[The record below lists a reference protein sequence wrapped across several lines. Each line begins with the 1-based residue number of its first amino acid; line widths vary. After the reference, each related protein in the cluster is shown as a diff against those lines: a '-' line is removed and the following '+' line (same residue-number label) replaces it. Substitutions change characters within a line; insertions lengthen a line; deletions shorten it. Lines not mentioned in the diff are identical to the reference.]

1 MKKPESLDELISK
14 KAAEFADQIK
24 AAAAMADKE
33 EEIRIEAERQLA
45 FIERATGIKLEGK
58 HEFTVARGRAD
69 SVYSRVII
77 EYKNPKASG
86 SRLGPT
92 ADAPGSKRVIEQLK
106 NRFYD
111 MRNVLGHELKTMFG
125 VGLDGNYFIFVT
137 YRDDKWQTPQV
148 VEVNKYSAERFLWAL
163 YNLGD
168 KGRPFSAEYLAG
180 DFGAE
185 GGNTI
190 AIKGVQALYDAIVNT
205 DDPKAQTFFSQWKI
219 LFGEV
224 CGYDVDNPSAT
235 IRDLAE
241 FYGIEHRRTFRPAE
255 LLFAVHTYY
264 ALFIKLL
271 ASEIVAYF
279 HKLTTPLQRMVQAG
293 SSKSLLREMESLEA
307 GSIFH
312 ELGITNFLEGDLFAW
327 YTSLWS
333 EPIESLVRG
342 MIARLDDYHPGTLSE
357 DPVSTRDLLKKL
369 YQQLFPKSV
378 RHDLGEYYTPDW
390 LAEHVVNELEYVGDP
405 DKRLLDPA
413 CGSGTFLVMA
423 ISRIRKWYEDNREQC
438 RFDEADLLRKI
449 LTNVVGFDLNPLA
462 VMTARTNYL
471 IAIRGLISFAGKIEI
486 PVYLCDSISTPFEY
500 GSLFQNELGKVKK
513 LRTAVG
519 EFVIP
524 EETASNR
531 TDVAKYAELLESCIR
546 DDYSVEEF
554 LERCGDEGLSVGWEA
569 VHSDLYLQ
577 LVELKRARKNGV
589 WARIIKNAFAP
600 LFSEPVDYV
609 IGNPPWVR
617 WGYLPQQYRTDIKFL
632 WRRYKLFTQ
641 KGLESL
647 MGTAEVDLSLLFTY
661 ACLDRYLELG
671 GSLGFLI
678 TQEVV
683 RSKTAGQGFRAFVLA
698 PGMIPV
704 KVRKFHDLVAIKP
717 FEAENK
723 TGAIFLTKGVA
734 TDYPVPY
741 TEWKIKSGAS
751 VSSDDSLDEVIA
763 KTTRTA
769 HMAQPVSDLRS
780 AWQVIPQGTESL
792 LSKIKG
798 QSAYKGRRGASL
810 DPYAVFLC
818 NVLSREPDDSI
829 VVINEPSLGRSDVPQ
844 MPPTKIESTRVFP
857 VVRGKDIERWKVGT
871 VYSAI
876 ILNSST
882 RKADIPTERE
892 IKLTLPKTYG
902 YLFRMRSSALKR
914 EQFWQFFSRPY
925 LSEAPLA
932 GEQLVALGNY
942 ARAAGRA
949 EDGRYLYEVADGPFF
964 ALFNIGSYT
973 FSPHK
978 VVWRRMGNQ
987 FKAAVVGETD
997 HEMLGKKVLVPG
1009 DTTSFVSL
1017 QSSDEAHYVCAIL
1030 NSAPCKAAVHSFSS
1044 AGRGFGAPSILQNL
1058 RLPTFDRG
1066 NATHRHLAKLS
1077 IAAHESSLSCEDDV
1091 VRRIEAEV
1099 DEVVASLWKLSPDEV
1114 AKIALML
1121 KSQSK
1126 RTYVRSEGPKR
1137 KQR

>member
-1 MKKPESLDELISK
+1 MPKTESLDELIAER
-14 KAAEFADQIK
+14 AAEFADQIK
-24 AAAAMADKE
+24 AAAVMADKE

-45 FIERATGIKLEGK
+45 FIEKATGIKLEGK
-58 HEFTVARGRAD
+58 HEFTVASGRVD
-69 SVYSRVII
+69 SVYDRVII
-77 EYKNPKASG
+77 EYKNPKNPGA
-86 SRLGPT
+86 RIGPK
-92 ADAPGSKRVIEQLK
+92 ADSPGSKKVVEQIK
-106 NRFYD
+106 SRFYD
-111 MRNVLGHELKTMFG
+111 MRAEHRVEFITMFG
-125 VGLDGNYFIFVT
+125 VGLDGNYFIFIRF
-137 YRDDKWQTPQV
+137 RDDKWQVQEP

-168 KGRPFSAEYLAG
+168 SGKPFSAEYLAG

-190 AIKGVQALYDAIVNT
+190 AVRGVQALYEAITKT
-205 DDPKAQTFFSQWKI
+205 DDPKAQTFFNQWRI

-224 CGYDVDNPSAT
+224 CGYDVDNPSEK
-235 IRDLAE
+235 IKLLAE
-241 FYGIEHRRTFRPAE
+241 FYGIEHRRAFRPAE

-293 SSKSLLREMESLEA
+293 SSKSLLREMETLEA
-307 GSIFH
+307 GSIFR

-333 EPIESLVRG
+333 EPIEQLVRG
-342 MIARLDDYHPGTLSE
+342 MIARLDEYHPGTLSE
-357 DPVSTRDLLKKL
+357 DPVGTRDLLKKL

-390 LAEHVVNELEYVGDP
+390 LADHVLNELEYVGDP

-423 ISRIRKWYEDNREQC
+423 INRIRKWYEDKREQC
-438 RFDEADLLRKI
+438 RFDEGDLLRKI
-449 LTNVVGFDLNPLA
+449 LSNVVGFDLNPLA

-471 IAIRGLISFAGKIEI
+471 IAIRGLITFVGNVEI
-486 PVYLCDSISTPFEY
+486 PVYLCDSISTPFELS
-500 GSLFQNELGKVKK
+500 SLFENELGKVKK
-513 LRTAVG
+513 LSTAVG
-519 EFVIP
+519 SFVIP
-524 EETASNR
+524 EEIASDR
-531 TDVAKYAELLESCIR
+531 TNVGKYAEVLETSVR
-546 DDYSVEEF
+546 DDYSVDEF
-554 LERCGDEGLSVGWEA
+554 LERAADEGLSVSSDA
-569 VHSDLYLQ
+569 IHRDLYVQ
-577 LVELKRARKNGV
+577 LLELKRARKNGV

-600 LFSEPVDYV
+600 LFSGCVDY
-609 IGNPPWVR
+609 IAGNPPWVR

-632 WRRYKLFTQ
+632 WRRYGLFTQ
-641 KGLESL
+641 KGLESK

-661 ACLDRYLELG
+661 ACLDRYLEPG

-698 PGMIPV
+698 PSMTPL
-704 KVRKFHDLVAIKP
+704 KVREFHDLVAIKP

-734 TDYPVPY
+734 NEYPLPY
-741 TEWKIKSGAS
+741 VEWKIKPGAV
-751 VSSDDSLDEVIA
+751 VSSDDSLEDVMS
-763 KTTRTA
+763 KTIRTA
-769 HMAQPVSDLRS
+769 HMAQPISDLRS
-780 AWQVIPQGTESL
+780 AWQVITEGTDSL

-798 QSAYKGRRGASL
+798 QSSYKGRRGASL

-818 NVLSREPDDSI
+818 KVLSREPDGNII
-829 VVINEPSLGRSDVPQ
+829 VTNEPSLGRSNVPQ

-857 VVRGKDIERWKVGT
+857 IVRGKDIERWRADP

-882 RKADIPTERE
+882 RKADIPTEKE
-892 IKLTLPKTYG
+892 IKLALPKTYA
-902 YLFRMRSSALKR
+902 YLFGMRSLALKR

-925 LSEAPLA
+925 VSEKALA
-932 GEQLVALGNY
+932 DEELRMIGNY
-942 ARAAGRA
+942 ARGAGRA

-973 FSPHK
+973 FAPYK

-987 FKAAVVGETD
+987 FKAAVVGKID
-997 HEMLGKKVLVPG
+997 HELLGDKVLVPG
-1009 DTTSFVSL
+1009 DTTSFIPL
-1017 QSSDEAHYVCAIL
+1017 QLLAEAHYLCAIL
-1030 NSAPCKAAVHSFSS
+1030 NSAPCKVGVHSFSS
-1044 AGRGFGAPSILQNL
+1044 AGRGFGAPSILENL
-1058 RLPTFDRG
+1058 RLPIFDRDDP
-1066 NATHRHLAKLS
+1066 THRHLAELSETAHRLS
-1077 IAAHESSLSCEDDV
+1077 ISPEDAALS
-1091 VRRIEAEV
+1091 RIEAEV
-1099 DEVVASLWKLSPDEV
+1099 DEVVSSLWKLSPDDV
-1114 AKIALML
+1114 TKIGIIL
-1121 KSQSK
+1121 QGYPSK
-1126 RTYVRSEGPKR
+1126 RRTKASNR